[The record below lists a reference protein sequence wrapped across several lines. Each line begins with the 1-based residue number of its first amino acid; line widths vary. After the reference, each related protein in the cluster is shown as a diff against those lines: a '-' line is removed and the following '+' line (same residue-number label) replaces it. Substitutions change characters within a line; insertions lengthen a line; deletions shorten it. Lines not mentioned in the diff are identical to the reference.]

1 MQDQKDQANSPFAAA
16 SFRISFGYL
25 QVSDLTATSFSHLF
39 SSGSYAALC
48 CSTFLNPFLLSIAT
62 LHLLQL
68 PQSPRMNLP
77 TNLEMLPQIYHFSF
91 CFEEQTFFAT
101 VSFAFLLQFF
111 LFKPIFVCILYGKNS
126 LCLVLCLFASAD
138 VLLVS
143 NWLVVCCS
151 MQLRTSMFLQGEAR
165 LV

>member
-25 QVSDLTATSFSHLF
+25 QVSDLTTTSFSHLF

-77 TNLEMLPQIYHFSF
+77 TSLEMLPQIYHFSF
-91 CFEEQTFFAT
+91 CFEEQTVHYHHLLALTSYPYCACQFLKRWQRSIKPFFAFWLI
-101 VSFAFLLQFF
+101 SSDSSLKSLL
-111 LFKPIFVCILYGKNS
+111 
-126 LCLVLCLFASAD
+126 
-138 VLLVS
+138 
-143 NWLVVCCS
+143 
-151 MQLRTSMFLQGEAR
+151 
-165 LV
+165 